1 MRMAFFI
8 QFLMKLH
15 PNSTKKVQNA
25 WAMYDWA
32 NSVYSLVITS
42 TIFPVYYNSV
52 TEGLDGSDKVSF
64 FGWEVINTVLY
75 SYSISVSF
83 LIIALLA
90 PILSGIADASGN
102 KLSFMK
108 FFVYMGSMS
117 CGALFFFTGE
127 NLEFGIICSVLA
139 SIGFSGSIVFYNSFL
154 PEIAKEEE
162 FDLLS
167 AKGFAL
173 GYIGS
178 VILLVINLLTIQFPE
193 WFGMPTGSFA
203 PRFSFLITGIW
214 WVGFAQIPFRVLPN
228 NPYKKS
234 ISSDY
239 LWKGYREVSLVF
251 RELRS
256 IPVANQFL
264 ASFFFYSMGVQT
276 VMYLAASFGDKELG
290 MPGDQLILTVLII
303 QLVAIGGSYLFAF
316 ISKRIGNKN
325 SLITMVFIWMG
336 ICVAAYYVHSVYQ
349 FYSLAFVVGMVM
361 GGIQSLSRSTYAK
374 LIPTSTTD
382 HASFFSFFDL
392 TEKVAVVL
400 GTFTYGFIEQLT
412 GSMRNSALFLVVFFV
427 IGLYFLVKLTLPKK
441 EAGLEFA

>member
-1 MRMAFFI
+1 MNI
-8 QFLMKLH
+8 LT
-15 PNSTKKVQNA
+15 PSSKKVQSA

-42 TIFPVYYNSV
+42 TIFPIYYNAV
-52 TEGLDGSDKVSF
+52 TQGIDGSDRVSF
-64 FGWEVINTVLY
+64 FGWEVVNTVLY
-75 SYSISVSF
+75 SYSISFSF
-83 LIIALLA
+83 LVIALLA
-90 PILSGIADASGN
+90 PLLSGIADASGN
-102 KLSFMK
+102 KLNFMK
-108 FFVYMGSMS
+108 FFVYLGSLS
-117 CGALFFFTGE
+117 CGALFFFTGD
-127 NLEFGIICSVLA
+127 NLEFGILCSVLA
-139 SIGFSGSIVFYNSFL
+139 SIGFSGSIVFYNSYL

-178 VILLVINLLTIQFPE
+178 VILLVFNLVTIQFPE

-203 PRFSFLITGIW
+203 PRFSFLVTGLW
-214 WVGFAQIPFRVLPN
+214 WMGFAQIPFRILPN

-239 LWKGYREVSLVF
+239 IWKGYREVSLVF
-251 RELRS
+251 RELRAM
-256 IPVANQFL
+256 PVANQFL

-325 SLITMVFIWMG
+325 SLVTMVFVWMG
-336 ICVAAYYVHSVYQ
+336 ICVAAYYVQTVYQ

-374 LIPTSTTD
+374 LIPTKTTD

-400 GTFTYGFIEQLT
+400 GTATYGAIEQLT
-412 GSMRNSALFLVVFFV
+412 GSMRNSALFLVIFFV
-427 IGLYFLVKLTLPKK
+427 LGIIFLSRLKLPERKSLSPQT
-441 EAGLEFA
+441 

>member
-1 MRMAFFI
+1 MAFFI
-8 QFLMKLH
+8 PFSMK
-15 PNSTKKVQNA
+15 PQPTSNKKVQRA

-52 TEGLDGSDKVSF
+52 TQGVDGSDKVSF

-75 SYSISVSF
+75 SYSISFSF
-83 LIIALLA
+83 LVIALLA
-90 PILSGIADASGN
+90 PLLSGIADAAGN
-102 KLSFMK
+102 KLNFMK
-108 FFVYMGSMS
+108 FFVYLGSLS
-117 CGALFFFTGE
+117 CIALYFFTGE

-139 SIGFSGSIVFYNSFL
+139 SIGFSGSIVFYNSYL

-162 FDLLS
+162 FDMLS

-178 VILLVINLLTIQFPE
+178 VILLIFNLLTIQFPE

-203 PRFSFLITGIW
+203 PRFSFLVTGLW
-214 WVGFAQIPFRVLPN
+214 WIGFAQIPFRVLPN

-239 LWKGYREVSLVF
+239 LW
-251 RELRS
+251 
-256 IPVANQFL
+256 
-264 ASFFFYSMGVQT
+264 MGVQT

-316 ISKRIGNKN
+316 ISKQIGNKN
-325 SLITMVFIWMG
+325 SLVTMVFVWMG

-374 LIPTSTTD
+374 LIPTTTTD

-412 GSMRNSALFLVVFFV
+412 GSMRNSALFLVVFFG
-427 IGLYFLVKLTLPKK
+427 IGLFFLARLTLPKK
-441 EAGLEFA
+441 VAAPELA

>member
-1 MRMAFFI
+1 
-8 QFLMKLH
+8 MKI
-15 PNSTKKVQNA
+15 STPSSKKVQNA

-52 TEGLDGSDKVSF
+52 TQGIDGSDRVSF

-75 SYSISVSF
+75 SYSISFSF
-83 LIIALLA
+83 LVIALLA
-90 PILSGIADASGN
+90 PLLSGIADATGN

-108 FFVYMGSMS
+108 FFVYLGSLA
-117 CGALFFFTGE
+117 CGALFFFTGD
-127 NLEFGIICSVLA
+127 NLEFGILCSVLA
-139 SIGFSGSIVFYNSFL
+139 SIGFSGSIVFYNSYL

-178 VILLVINLLTIQFPE
+178 VVLLVFNLLSIQHPE
-193 WFGMPTGSFA
+193 WFGMPAGSFA
-203 PRFSFLITGIW
+203 PRFSFLLTALW
-214 WVGFAQIPFRVLPN
+214 WVGFAQIPFRILPN

-234 ISSDY
+234 ISSGF
-239 LWKGYREVSLVF
+239 LLKGYQEISVVFQEV
-251 RELRS
+251 RRT
-256 IPVANQFL
+256 PVTNLFL

-290 MPGDQLILTVLII
+290 LPGDQLILTVLII
-303 QLVAIGGSYLFAF
+303 QFVAIGGSYLFAF
-316 ISKRIGNKN
+316 ISRRVGNKV
-325 SLITMVFIWMG
+325 SLVSMVLIWMC
-336 ICVAAYYVHSVYQ
+336 ICVAAYFVNNVNE
-349 FYSLAFVVGMVM
+349 FYALAFVVGLVM

-382 HASFFSFFDL
+382 HASFFSFFDM
-392 TEKVAVVL
+392 TEKVAIVL
-400 GTFTYGFIEQLT
+400 GTFTYGAIEQLT

-427 IGLYFLVKLTLPKK
+427 IGLVFLSRVALPKRQRVPVN
-441 EAGLEFA
+441 A

>member
-1 MRMAFFI
+1 MNTI
-8 QFLMKLH
+8 S
-15 PNSTKKVQNA
+15 PSSKKVQSA

-42 TIFPVYYNSV
+42 TIFPVYYNAV
-52 TEGLDGSDKVSF
+52 TQGLDGSDLVSF
-64 FGWEVINTVLY
+64 FGWEVVNTVLY
-75 SYSISVSF
+75 SYSISFSF
-83 LIIALLA
+83 LVIALLA
-90 PILSGIADASGN
+90 PLLSGIADASGN
-102 KLSFMK
+102 KLNFMK
-108 FFVYMGSMS
+108 FFVYLGSLS
-117 CGALFFFTGE
+117 CAALFFFTGE
-127 NLEFGIICSVLA
+127 NLEFGILCSVLA
-139 SIGFSGSIVFYNSFL
+139 SIGFSGSIVFYNSYL

-178 VILLVINLLTIQFPE
+178 VILLVFNLLTIQHPE
-193 WFGMPTGSFA
+193 WFGMPAGSFA
-203 PRFSFLITGIW
+203 PRFSFLLTGLW

-239 LWKGYREVSLVF
+239 LLKGYREVALVF

-290 MPGDQLILTVLII
+290 LPGDQLILTVLII
-303 QLVAIGGSYLFAF
+303 QFVAIGGSYLFAF
-316 ISKRIGNKN
+316 ISRKVGNKA
-325 SLITMVFIWMG
+325 SLMTMVLIWMG
-336 ICVAAYYVHSVYQ
+336 ICIAAYFVNNVNQ
-349 FYSLAFVVGMVM
+349 FYSLAFVVGLVM

-374 LIPTSTTD
+374 LIPASTTD
-382 HASFFSFFDL
+382 HASFFSFFDM
-392 TEKVAVVL
+392 TEKFAIVL
-400 GTFTYGFIEQLT
+400 GTFTYGAIEQLT

-427 IGLYFLVKLTLPKK
+427 IGLVFLSRVALPKRQVTP
-441 EAGLEFA
+441 AIA

>member
-1 MRMAFFI
+1 MNI
-8 QFLMKLH
+8 SS
-15 PNSTKKVQNA
+15 PSSKKVQSA

-42 TIFPVYYNSV
+42 TIFPVYYNAV
-52 TEGLDGSDKVSF
+52 TQGLDGSDLVSF
-64 FGWEVINTVLY
+64 FGWEVVNTVLY
-75 SYSISVSF
+75 SYSISFSF
-83 LIIALLA
+83 LVIALLA
-90 PILSGIADASGN
+90 PLLSGIADASGS
-102 KLSFMK
+102 KLNFMK
-108 FFVYMGSMS
+108 FFVYLGSLS
-117 CGALFFFTGE
+117 CAALFFFTGE
-127 NLEFGIICSVLA
+127 NLEFGIFCSVLA
-139 SIGFSGSIVFYNSFL
+139 SIGFSGSIVFYNSYL

-178 VILLVINLLTIQFPE
+178 VILLVFNLLTIQHPE
-193 WFGMPTGSFA
+193 WFGMPAGSFA
-203 PRFSFLITGIW
+203 PRFSFLLTGLW

-239 LWKGYREVSLVF
+239 LLKGYREVALVF

-290 MPGDQLILTVLII
+290 LPGDQLILTVLII
-303 QLVAIGGSYLFAF
+303 QFVAIGGSYLFAF
-316 ISKRIGNKN
+316 ISRKVGNKA
-325 SLITMVFIWMG
+325 SLMTMVLIWMG
-336 ICVAAYYVHSVYQ
+336 ICIAAYFVNNVNQ
-349 FYSLAFVVGMVM
+349 FYSLAFVVGLVM

-374 LIPTSTTD
+374 LIPASTTD
-382 HASFFSFFDL
+382 HASFFSFFDM
-392 TEKVAVVL
+392 TEKVAIVL
-400 GTFTYGFIEQLT
+400 GTFTYGAIEQLT

-427 IGLYFLVKLTLPKK
+427 IGLVFLSRVALPKRQVTP
-441 EAGLEFA
+441 AIA

>member
-1 MRMAFFI
+1 
-8 QFLMKLH
+8 MKI
-15 PNSTKKVQNA
+15 STPSSKKVQNA

-52 TEGLDGSDKVSF
+52 TQGIDGSDRVSF

-75 SYSISVSF
+75 SYSISFSF
-83 LIIALLA
+83 LVIALLA
-90 PILSGIADASGN
+90 PLLSGIADATGN

-108 FFVYMGSMS
+108 FFVYLGSLA
-117 CGALFFFTGE
+117 CGALFFFTGD
-127 NLEFGIICSVLA
+127 NLEFGILCSVLA
-139 SIGFSGSIVFYNSFL
+139 SIGFSGSIVFYNSYL

-178 VILLVINLLTIQFPE
+178 VVLLVFNLLTIQHPE
-193 WFGMPTGSFA
+193 WFGMPAGSFA
-203 PRFSFLITGIW
+203 PRFSFLLTALW
-214 WVGFAQIPFRVLPN
+214 WVGFAQIPFRILPN

-234 ISSDY
+234 ISSGF
-239 LWKGYREVSLVF
+239 LLKGYQEISVVFQEV
-251 RELRS
+251 RRT
-256 IPVANQFL
+256 PVTNLFL

-290 MPGDQLILTVLII
+290 LPGDQLILTVLII
-303 QLVAIGGSYLFAF
+303 QFVAIGGSYLFAF
-316 ISKRIGNKN
+316 ISRRVGNKV
-325 SLITMVFIWMG
+325 SLVSMVLIWMG
-336 ICVAAYYVHSVYQ
+336 ICVAAYFVNNVNE
-349 FYSLAFVVGMVM
+349 FYALAFVVGLVM

-382 HASFFSFFDL
+382 HASFFSFFDM
-392 TEKVAVVL
+392 TEKVAIVL
-400 GTFTYGFIEQLT
+400 GTFTYGAIEQLT
-412 GSMRNSALFLVVFFV
+412 GSMRNSALFLAVFFV
-427 IGLYFLVKLTLPKK
+427 IGLVFLSRVALPKRQRVPVN
-441 EAGLEFA
+441 A

>member
-1 MRMAFFI
+1 MAFFI
-8 QFLMKLH
+8 SAFMNTH
-15 PNSTKKVQNA
+15 SISNKKVQRA

-42 TIFPVYYNSV
+42 TIFPVYYNAV
-52 TEGLDGSDKVSF
+52 TQGADGSDKVSF

-75 SYSISVSF
+75 SYSISFSF
-83 LIIALLA
+83 LVIALLA
-90 PILSGIADASGN
+90 PLLSGIADASGN
-102 KLSFMK
+102 KLNFMK
-108 FFVYMGSMS
+108 FFVYLGSLS
-117 CGALFFFTGE
+117 CISLYFFTGD

-139 SIGFSGSIVFYNSFL
+139 SIGFSGSIVFYNSYL

-178 VILLVINLLTIQFPE
+178 VILLVFNLVTIQYPE

-203 PRFSFLITGIW
+203 PRFAFLVTGVW
-214 WVGFAQIPFRVLPN
+214 WIGFAQIPFRILPN

-234 ISSDY
+234 ISTDY
-239 LWKGYREVSLVF
+239 LLKGYREVNKVF
-251 RELRS
+251 KELRNL
-256 IPVANQFL
+256 PVANGFL

-276 VMYLAASFGDKELG
+276 VMYLAASFGDKELR

-316 ISKRIGNKN
+316 ISKRLGNKN
-325 SLITMVFIWMG
+325 SLVTMVVIWMG
-336 ICVAAYYVHSVYQ
+336 ICVAAYFVYSVYQ

-374 LIPTSTTD
+374 LIPTTTTD

-412 GSMRNSALFLVVFFV
+412 GSMRNSALFLVIFFMV
-427 IGLYFLVKLTLPKK
+427 GIFFLVRLTLPKSETASK
-441 EAGLEFA
+441 LA

>member
-1 MRMAFFI
+1 MAFFI
-8 QFLMKLH
+8 SACMNTH
-15 PNSTKKVQNA
+15 PTSNKKVQRA
-25 WAMYDWA
+25 WVMYDWA

-52 TEGLDGSDKVSF
+52 TKGVDGSDTVSF
-64 FGWEVINTVLY
+64 FGWDIINTVLY
-75 SYSISVSF
+75 SYSISFSF
-83 LIIALLA
+83 LVIALLA
-90 PILSGIADASGN
+90 PLLSGIADASGN
-102 KLSFMK
+102 KLNFMK
-108 FFVYMGSMS
+108 FFVYLGSLS
-117 CGALFFFTGE
+117 CISLFFFTGE

-139 SIGFSGSIVFYNSFL
+139 SIGFSGSIVFYNSYL

-178 VILLVINLLTIQFPE
+178 VILLVFNLVNIQFPE

-234 ISSDY
+234 ISADY
-239 LWKGYREVSLVF
+239 LLKGYREVNKVF
-251 RELRS
+251 KELRNL
-256 IPVANQFL
+256 PVANRFL

-290 MPGDQLILTVLII
+290 LPGDQLILTVLII
-303 QLVAIGGSYLFAF
+303 QFVAIGGSYFFAF
-316 ISKRIGNKN
+316 VSRKLGNKV
-325 SLITMVFIWMG
+325 SLMIMVLIWMG
-336 ICVAAYYVHSVYQ
+336 ICVAAYFVYSVYQ
-349 FYSLAFVVGMVM
+349 FYSLAFVVGLVM

-374 LIPTSTTD
+374 MIPTTTTD

-392 TEKVAVVL
+392 TEKVAIVL
-400 GTFTYGFIEQLT
+400 GTATYGAIEQLT
-412 GSMRNSALFLVVFFV
+412 GSMRNSALFLVIFFV
-427 IGLYFLVKLTLPKK
+427 LGIIFLSRLNLPKK
-441 EAGLEFA
+441 EVVATRT

>member
-1 MRMAFFI
+1 
-8 QFLMKLH
+8 MKI
-15 PNSTKKVQNA
+15 STPSSKKVQNA

-52 TEGLDGSDKVSF
+52 TQGIDGSDRVSF

-75 SYSISVSF
+75 SYSISFSF
-83 LIIALLA
+83 LVIALLA
-90 PILSGIADASGN
+90 PLLSGIADATGN

-108 FFVYMGSMS
+108 FFVYLGSLA
-117 CGALFFFTGE
+117 CGALFFFSGD
-127 NLEFGIICSVLA
+127 NLEFGILCSVLA
-139 SIGFSGSIVFYNSFL
+139 SIGFSGSIVFYNSYL

-178 VILLVINLLTIQFPE
+178 VVLLVFNLLTIQHPE
-193 WFGMPTGSFA
+193 WFGMPAGSFA
-203 PRFSFLITGIW
+203 PRFSFLLTALW
-214 WVGFAQIPFRVLPN
+214 WVGFAQIPFRILPN

-234 ISSDY
+234 ISSGF
-239 LWKGYREVSLVF
+239 LLKGYQEISVVFQEV
-251 RELRS
+251 RRT
-256 IPVANQFL
+256 PVTNLFL

-290 MPGDQLILTVLII
+290 LPGDQLILTVLII
-303 QLVAIGGSYLFAF
+303 QFVAIGGSYLFAF
-316 ISKRIGNKN
+316 ISRRVGNKV
-325 SLITMVFIWMG
+325 SLVSMVLIWMG
-336 ICVAAYYVHSVYQ
+336 ICVAAYFVNNVNE
-349 FYSLAFVVGMVM
+349 FYALAFVVGLVM

-374 LIPTSTTD
+374 LIPASTTD
-382 HASFFSFFDL
+382 HASFFSFFDM
-392 TEKVAVVL
+392 TEKVAIVL
-400 GTFTYGFIEQLT
+400 GTFTYGAIEQLT

-427 IGLYFLVKLTLPKK
+427 IGLVFLSRVALPKRQRVPVN
-441 EAGLEFA
+441 A

>member
-8 QFLMKLH
+8 QLLMKLL

-52 TEGLDGSDKVSF
+52 TESLDGSDKVSF

-75 SYSISVSF
+75 SYSISFSF
-83 LIIALLA
+83 LIIALIA
-90 PILSGIADASGN
+90 PILSGIADATGN
-102 KLSFMK
+102 KLNFMK
-108 FFVYMGSMS
+108 FFVYMGSLS
-117 CGALFFFTGE
+117 CAALFFFTGE

-178 VILLVINLLTIQFPE
+178 VILLVINLMTIQFPE

-214 WVGFAQIPFRVLPN
+214 WMGFAQIPFRVLPN

-239 LWKGYREVSLVF
+239 FWKGYREVSLVF
-251 RELRS
+251 GELRS
-256 IPVANQFL
+256 LPVANQFL

-303 QLVAIGGSYLFAF
+303 QLVAIGGSFLFAF
-316 ISKRIGNKN
+316 ISKQIGNKN
-325 SLITMVFIWMG
+325 SLLIMVFVWMG

-427 IGLYFLVKLTLPKK
+427 LGLYFLVKLTLPKK
-441 EAGLEFA
+441 ETELDFA

>member
-1 MRMAFFI
+1 MNI
-8 QFLMKLH
+8 SS
-15 PNSTKKVQNA
+15 PSSKKVQSA

-42 TIFPVYYNSV
+42 TIFPVYYNAV
-52 TEGLDGSDKVSF
+52 TQGLDGSDLVSF
-64 FGWEVINTVLY
+64 FGWEVVNTVLY
-75 SYSISVSF
+75 SYSISFSF
-83 LIIALLA
+83 LVIALLA
-90 PILSGIADASGN
+90 PLLSGIADASGN
-102 KLSFMK
+102 KLNFMK
-108 FFVYMGSMS
+108 FFVYLGSLS
-117 CGALFFFTGE
+117 CAALFFFTGE
-127 NLEFGIICSVLA
+127 NLEFGIFCSVLA
-139 SIGFSGSIVFYNSFL
+139 SIGFSGSIVFYNSYL

-178 VILLVINLLTIQFPE
+178 VILLVFNLLTIQHPE
-193 WFGMPTGSFA
+193 WFGMPAGSFA
-203 PRFSFLITGIW
+203 PRFSFLLTGLW

-239 LWKGYREVSLVF
+239 LLKGYREVALVF

-290 MPGDQLILTVLII
+290 LPGDQLILTVLII
-303 QLVAIGGSYLFAF
+303 QFVAIGGSYLFAF
-316 ISKRIGNKN
+316 ISRKVGNKA
-325 SLITMVFIWMG
+325 SLMTMVLIWMG
-336 ICVAAYYVHSVYQ
+336 ICIAAYFVNNVNQ
-349 FYSLAFVVGMVM
+349 FYSLAFVVGLVM

-374 LIPTSTTD
+374 LIPASTTD
-382 HASFFSFFDL
+382 HASFFSFFDM
-392 TEKVAVVL
+392 TEKFAIVL
-400 GTFTYGFIEQLT
+400 GTFTYGAIEQLT

-427 IGLYFLVKLTLPKK
+427 IGLVFLSRVALPKRQVTP
-441 EAGLEFA
+441 AIA

>member
-1 MRMAFFI
+1 M
-8 QFLMKLH
+8 
-15 PNSTKKVQNA
+15 
-25 WAMYDWA
+25 
-32 NSVYSLVITS
+32 
-42 TIFPVYYNSV
+42 
-52 TEGLDGSDKVSF
+52 
-64 FGWEVINTVLY
+64 
-75 SYSISVSF
+75 
-83 LIIALLA
+83 
-90 PILSGIADASGN
+90 
-102 KLSFMK
+102 
-108 FFVYMGSMS
+108 
-117 CGALFFFTGE
+117 
-127 NLEFGIICSVLA
+127 
-139 SIGFSGSIVFYNSFL
+139 
-154 PEIAKEEE
+154 PE
-162 FDLLS
+162 
-167 AKGFAL
+167 
-173 GYIGS
+173 
-178 VILLVINLLTIQFPE
+178 
-193 WFGMPTGSFA
+193 GSFA
-203 PRFSFLITGIW
+203 PRFSFLVTGLW

-234 ISSDY
+234 ISSEY

-316 ISKRIGNKN
+316 ISRRIGNKN
-325 SLITMVFIWMG
+325 SLVTMVFIWMG
-336 ICVAAYYVHSVYQ
+336 ICVAAYFVHTTYQ

-374 LIPTSTTD
+374 LIPATTTD

-392 TEKVAVVL
+392 TEKIAVVL

-427 IGLYFLVKLTLPKK
+427 IGLFFLAKLTLPKR
-441 EAGLEFA
+441 ESAHQFA